1 MTRTARLAALVATLT
16 LGVSVL
22 LHSGTAAAQAYP
34 TKPIRVLVGYAP
46 GGGSDIIARLIA
58 SSLQARLGQ
67 PVVVENKPGAGG
79 NVAIEQVAKARP
91 DGYTLLV
98 TPNTATMAPA
108 LFAKLPFDVV
118 KDLAGVGVIATSPM
132 VLIVNPAVPIA
143 SVAELIQYAKKNP
156 GKLSYSSPGIGT
168 PQHLGTEL
176 FKAMTGTDILHVPYR
191 GGAPAVAAVV
201 ANEVPLSFA
210 AINSAI
216 PFIQA
221 NRVRAVATSE
231 SEPSA
236 QLALPTIGGTV
247 KGYDVGIWYGLLAP
261 AGTPAAVIDK
271 LNAELAEIVQIPDV
285 KEQMT
290 KQGYQAA
297 VRPAAQMDARIR
309 SEVDKW
315 IQAAKQA
322 GVKPQD

>member
-1 MTRTARLAALVATLT
+1 MTRTVRFLAALALGAVAL
-16 LGVSVL
+16 V
-22 LHSGTAAAQAYP
+22 HAEMAAAQAYP
-34 TKPIRVLVGYAP
+34 NRSIRVLVGYAP

-58 SSLQARLGQ
+58 NSLQARLGQ
-67 PVVVENKPGAGG
+67 PVVVENRAGAGG
-79 NVAIEQVAKARP
+79 NLAIDQVAKARP

-132 VLIVNPAVPIA
+132 VLIVNPAVPIS
-143 SVAELIQYAKKNP
+143 SVADLIQYARKNP

-216 PFIQA
+216 PFIQVQ
-221 NRVRAVATSE
+221 RVRAIATSE
-231 SEPSA
+231 NEPYTP
-236 QLALPTIGGTV
+236 LGLPTIGATV

-261 AGTPAAVIDK
+261 AGTPSAIIDK
-271 LNAELAEIVQIPDV
+271 LNGELAEIVQIPDV

-309 SEVDKW
+309 SEVEKW

>member
-1 MTRTARLAALVATLT
+1 MTRTVRFLAALA
-16 LGVSVL
+16 LGGCAL
-22 LHSGTAAAQAYP
+22 LNAGTAAAQAYP
-34 TKPIRVLVGYAP
+34 SRPIRMLVGYAP

-58 SSLQARLGQ
+58 TRLQARLGQ

-79 NVAIEQVAKARP
+79 NLAIEQVAKARP

-98 TPNTATMAPA
+98 SPNTVTMAPA
-108 LFAKLPFDVV
+108 LFSKLPFDVV

-143 SVAELIQYAKKNP
+143 SVADLIQYAKKNP

-176 FKAMTGTDILHVPYR
+176 FKAMTGTDIVHVPYK

-221 NRVRAVATSE
+221 GRVRAVATSD
-231 SEPSA
+231 SEPYA
-236 QLALPTIGGTV
+236 ALGLPTIGAAV
-247 KGYDVGIWYGLLAP
+247 KGYDVGIWYGVLAP
-261 AGTPAAVIDK
+261 AGTPGAIVDK

-297 VRPAAQMDARIR
+297 VRPAAHMDARLR

-315 IQAAKQA
+315 VQAARQA
-322 GVKPQD
+322 GMQPQD

>member
-1 MTRTARLAALVATLT
+1 MLAASGGFAVALAQA
-16 LGVSVL
+16 GI
-22 LHSGTAAAQAYP
+22 AAAQAYP
-34 TKPIRVLVGYAP
+34 NRPIRVLVGYAP
-46 GGGSDIIARLIA
+46 GGGSDIIARLFA
-58 SSLQARLGQ
+58 TNLQTRIGQ
-67 PVVVENKPGAGG
+67 SVVVENKPGAGG
-79 NVAIEQVAKARP
+79 NIALEQVARAKP
-91 DGYTLLV
+91 DGYTILV

-108 LFAKLPFDVV
+108 LFSKLSFDVV

-132 VLIVNPAVPIA
+132 VLIVHPDVPIT
-143 SVAELIQYAKKNP
+143 SVAELIANAKKNP

-176 FKAMTGTDILHVPYR
+176 FKAMTGTDIVHIPYK

-221 NRVRAVATSE
+221 GRVRAVATSE
-231 SEPSA
+231 SEPFA
-236 QLALPTIGGTV
+236 QLGLPTIGATV
-247 KGYDVGIWYGLLAP
+247 KGYDVGIWYGVMVP
-261 AGTPAAVIDK
+261 AGTPKPIIDK
-271 LNAELAEIVQIPDV
+271 LNAELAAIVQLPDV
-285 KEQMT
+285 KEQMI

-297 VRPAAQMDARIR
+297 VRSPADMDARIR